1 MRGGSIPATSLCQVR
16 GMTRAPKNADDVC
29 SNFVPNCRMTIIERS
44 QLFHRLVSAIAFGD
58 RTARGQISQGQIC
71 QLCDLI
77 CEAICTESVF
87 VVSANI
93 ARFTHA
99 VTGKF
104 GKDGPWPEWCDPHGL
119 QRDVGMEPTEVCQQ
133 RLANTGI

>member
-1 MRGGSIPATSLCQVR
+1 MAR
-16 GMTRAPKNADDVC
+16 
-29 SNFVPNCRMTIIERS
+29 IERS
-44 QLFHRLVSAIAFGD
+44 QLFHRLVSEIACGD
-58 RTARGQISQGQIC
+58 RTARGQISQGQIY

-77 CEAICTESVF
+77 CDAICTESVM

-119 QRDVGMEPTEVCQQ
+119 QRDIGMEPTEDS
-133 RLANTGI
+133 RLRLPNTGLD